1 MVIHWNRIYI
11 KENEMDLSEIT
22 LPTRRISLLLIQSS
36 VDEEIKVSL
45 KELRHVKLRVDIFER
60 TQL

>member
-22 LPTRRISLLLIQSS
+22 LPTRRISLLLIQSGI
-36 VDEEIKVSL
+36 DEEIKVSL